1 MCNDAVDVD
10 PWTLYNVPDH
20 FKTKKMCDNVVQR
33 YSYSLQF
40 VPDWFV
46 TQKQLEIW
54 HDDDDYFPD
63 DEFIEWHK
71 KYENR
76 KAKKQK

>member
-1 MCNDAVDVD
+1 M
-10 PWTLYNVPDH
+10 
-20 FKTKKMCDNVVQR
+20 
-33 YSYSLQF
+33 QF

-46 TQKQLEIW
+46 TQEKPEIW
-54 HDDDDYFPD
+54 HDDDDYCTD
-63 DEFIEWHK
+63 DEFIECYK